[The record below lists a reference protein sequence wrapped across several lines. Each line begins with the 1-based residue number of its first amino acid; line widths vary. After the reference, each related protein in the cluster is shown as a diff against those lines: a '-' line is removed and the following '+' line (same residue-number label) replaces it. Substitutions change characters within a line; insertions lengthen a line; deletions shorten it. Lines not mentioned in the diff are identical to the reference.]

1 MARKPHRGSAA
12 AIAAASAVSSVS
24 SAPASSAPARS
35 APAPSAA
42 LAPPRA
48 APAAPP
54 ARTPCRA
61 LLGPRPLIDGEDGTS
76 YDVILERISADVAPA
91 DFVEEIWVRNV
102 ADLVWDS
109 VRLRRL
115 KSQLLHAA
123 AHEGLE
129 RVLTPLLGLARA
141 DQLSR
146 TWASGDAEALCEVER
161 LLGRAGLTIDAV
173 MAQTLAARID
183 DVERIDRMVII
194 AESRRDAVLREIRS
208 RRLAFGQALRRAGH
222 AIDAEF
228 EDVGIEDL
236 GKVGLAPAPGGA

>member
-1 MARKPHRGSAA
+1 MARKPHLRSV
-12 AIAAASAVSSVS
+12 AAASA
-24 SAPASSAPARS
+24 RS
-35 APAPSAA
+35 AVSPAPSAA
-42 LAPPRA
+42 FA
-48 APAAPP
+48 APGAALASPP
-54 ARTPCRA
+54 APTRTPCLA
-61 LLGPRPLIDGEDGTS
+61 LLGPRPLIDGEDGTN

-102 ADLVWDS
+102 VDLVWDS

-129 RVLTPLLGLARA
+129 RVLTPLTAWDKA
-141 DQLSR
+141 DKLSR
-146 TWASGDAEALCEVER
+146 KWASGDEEAMCEVER
-161 LLGRAGLTIDAV
+161 LLGQAGLTIDDV

-194 AESRRDAVLREIRS
+194 AEARRDAVLREIRS
-208 RRLAFGQALRRAGH
+208 RRTAFGQALRRAGH

-228 EDVGIEDL
+228 EDF
-236 GKVGLAPAPGGA
+236 APAARGA

>member
-1 MARKPHRGSAA
+1 MAA
-12 AIAAASAVSSVS
+12 
-24 SAPASSAPARS
+24 
-35 APAPSAA
+35 
-42 LAPPRA
+42 PRA

-123 AHEGLE
+123 AHAGLE
-129 RVLTPLLGLARA
+129 RVLTPLIGWDRA
-141 DQLSR
+141 APLSKR
-146 TWASGDAEALCEVER
+146 WASGEEEALCEVDR

-183 DVERIDRMVII
+183 DVERIDRLVII

-208 RRLAFGQALRRAGH
+208 RRLAFGQALRRAGD

-228 EDVGIEDL
+228 EDLGKEDL

>member
-1 MARKPHRGSAA
+1 MARKPHARSV
-12 AIAAASAVSSVS
+12 AAASGVSTVS
-24 SAPASSAPARS
+24 PT
-35 APAPSAA
+35 PSAA
-42 LAPPRA
+42 LAAPGAALASPPA
-48 APAAPP
+48 P

-61 LLGPRPLIDGEDGTS
+61 LLGPRPLIDGEDETN

-102 ADLVWDS
+102 VDLVWDS

-115 KSQLLHAA
+115 KSQLLQAA

-129 RVLTPLLGLARA
+129 RLLASIIDWQRA

-146 TWASGDAEALCEVER
+146 KWALGDEEAMGEVER
-161 LLGRAGLTIDAV
+161 LLGRAGLTFDAV

-194 AESRRDAVLREIRS
+194 AEARRDAVLREIRS
-208 RRLAFGQALRRAGH
+208 RRAAFGQALRRAGD

-228 EDVGIEDL
+228 EDV
-236 GKVGLAPAPGGA
+236 VPAPGGQ

>member
-1 MARKPHRGSAA
+1 MARKPHARSV
-12 AIAAASAVSSVS
+12 AAASGVSAVS
-24 SAPASSAPARS
+24 PT
-35 APAPSAA
+35 PSAA
-42 LAPPRA
+42 LAAPGAALASPPA
-48 APAAPP
+48 P

-61 LLGPRPLIDGEDGTS
+61 LLGPRPLIDGEDETN

-102 ADLVWDS
+102 VDLVWDS

-115 KSQLLHAA
+115 KSQLLQAA

-129 RVLTPLLGLARA
+129 RLLASIIDWQRA

-146 TWASGDAEALCEVER
+146 KWALGDEEAMGEVER
-161 LLGRAGLTIDAV
+161 LLGRAGLTFDAV

-194 AESRRDAVLREIRS
+194 AEARRDAVLREIRS
-208 RRLAFGQALRRAGH
+208 RRAAFGQALRRAGD

-228 EDVGIEDL
+228 EDV
-236 GKVGLAPAPGGA
+236 VPAPGGQ

>member
-1 MARKPHRGSAA
+1 MSRKPHRSSVATA
-12 AIAAASAVSSVS
+12 SAASAVSSA
-24 SAPASSAPARS
+24 SAAFAARG
-35 APAPSAA
+35 AA
-42 LAPPRA
+42 LALASPPA
-48 APAAPP
+48 P

-61 LLGPRPLIDGEDGTS
+61 LLGPRPLIDGEDETN

-102 ADLVWDS
+102 VDLVWDS

-115 KSQLLHAA
+115 KSQLLQAA

-129 RVLTPLLGLARA
+129 RVLTPLTAWDKA
-141 DQLSR
+141 DKLSR
-146 TWASGDAEALCEVER
+146 KWASGDEEAMCEVER
-161 LLGRAGLTIDAV
+161 LLGQAGRPIDDG

-194 AESRRDAVLREIRS
+194 AEARRDAVLREIRS
-208 RRLAFGQALRRAGH
+208 RRLAFGQALRRAGE

-228 EDVGIEDL
+228 EDV
-236 GKVGLAPAPGGA
+236 APGSA